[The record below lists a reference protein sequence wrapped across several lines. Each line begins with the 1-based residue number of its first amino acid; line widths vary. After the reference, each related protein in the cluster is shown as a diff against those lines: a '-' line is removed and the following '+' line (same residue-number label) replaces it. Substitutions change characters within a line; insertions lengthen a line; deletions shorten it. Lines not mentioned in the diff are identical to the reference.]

1 MLANGTIRT
10 IEDEEDI
17 YISLTSLCEYF
28 TQSSVNM
35 KKEIRHADPKDKRYA
50 AGLYDMMHTIAQEV
64 VELGKFEAQRRMIN
78 SPEDLLKMIDKNPFG
93 KVE

>member
-1 MLANGTIRT
+1 MLANGTIKT

-35 KKEIRHADPKDKRYA
+35 RKEIRHADPKDKRYA
-50 AGLYDMMHTIAQEV
+50 AGLYDMMHTIAEEMC
-64 VELGKFEAQRRMIN
+64 ELGKYEAQRRMILG
-78 SPEDLLKMIDKNPFG
+78 PDDLLNMIDKANNG
-93 KVE
+93 LIE

>member
-64 VELGKFEAQRRMIN
+64 VELGKYEAQRRMIN